1 MRCDVADLD
10 MHESLGNVNF
20 LSTYQEFAKS
30 AEADYTLFNDE
41 SEKVMN
47 VLKTYLSVNFS

>member
-1 MRCDVADLD
+1 MKA
-10 MHESLGNVNF
+10 SGNVNF